1 MTTAITPANGTGEF
15 TTVPGNR
22 RSEAPL
28 TLAGPVPQALS
39 FVDQLGLWATSG

>member
-1 MTTAITPANGTGEF
+1 MTTAITPADGTGEF
-15 TTVPGNR
+15 TIVPGNR